1 MNFHLITIEVSRTSR
16 WNRYLFVV
24 VGEVCRYLSTV
35 VGEVGK
41 YLLMV
46 VGVVGTYWL
55 YKE

>member
-1 MNFHLITIEVSRTSR
+1 MNFHLITVEVSRTSR